1 MMDQIQ
7 ERLLAEVADL
17 HGVPEGAY
25 NIRANGKMAGRS
37 TTANIDI
44 TTKTDK
50 PGIDIKIKPG
60 TKHESVHIP
69 VVVSASGL
77 KEMVY
82 NDFYIGEDSD
92 VVIVAGCGIHNCGDQ
107 DSEHDGIHRFFIGKN
122 AKVKY
127 VEKHYGEGDGTG
139 KRVLNPGTEVY
150 MEENSQMEMEMVQI
164 KGVDSTIRTN
174 TAKLAAGARL
184 VVRERLLT
192 HGCLLYTSPSPR
204 DTR

>member
-1 MMDQIQ
+1 
-7 ERLLAEVADL
+7 
-17 HGVPEGAY
+17 
-25 NIRANGKMAGRS
+25 
-37 TTANIDI
+37 
-44 TTKTDK
+44 
-50 PGIDIKIKPG
+50 
-60 TKHESVHIP
+60 
-69 VVVSASGL
+69 
-77 KEMVY
+77 MVY

-192 HGCLLYTSPSPR
+192 HGAQVAVSMR
-204 DTR
+204 